1 MKNSELVVPWTI
13 GQQDILEEE
22 FNDCSVRALANTE
35 NISYEKAHLVLAR
48 AGRKEKTAVDFIAY
62 AAFLVNRGYSVEFF
76 GLNAGMKKLIKW
88 KFNAEIKEEVSLSTL
103 LKTKKYKTGKHI
115 FGTCNHLF
123 AVDSGRIIDTGGTSL
138 NASVLEVFTPQ
149 F

>member
-1 MKNSELVVPWTI
+1 MKDSEIAVPWTI
-13 GQQDILEEE
+13 GHQDILEEE

-35 NISYEKAHLVLAR
+35 NISYEKAHLVLAH
-48 AGRKEKTAVDFIAY
+48 AGRKEKTAIEFIVY
-62 AAFLVNRGYSVEFF
+62 AALLVRRGYAVEFF
-76 GLNAGMKKLIKW
+76 GLPSYMNRLIKW
-88 KFNAEIKEEVSLSTL
+88 KFNAEIREEVSLSTL

-123 AVDSGRIIDTGGTSL
+123 AVNNGRIIDTGGTPL